1 MRCLIDV
8 EGVTNPAFV
17 LRQSR
22 IQGIRKKTYM
32 STGAKNPSA
41 PNNGDIIL
49 NSKLSS
55 PAANPPRA
63 ANGRRRTFRVA
74 LTSPSSVAGLLS
86 LGHGQTTNGGASHRD
101 TARPVADGRHAGGWR
116 RCLAPPSCAAS
127 PDSASRWPRCRAL
140 IDAQSIVVVP
150 CTLILGRPRR
160 HPGSPQASP
169 SRPLALGLD
178 PRRGLAF
185 GKSHRDLGAGD
196 TARQCHA
203 CGHRHRADGSR
214 RGALAPAAPLQFAAH
229 GTRSR
234 NRDRIGRAE
243 REHSSGGP
251 ASHSLFLELG

>member
-1 MRCLIDV
+1 MGELLTETLRGLSPMV
-8 EGVTNPAFV
+8 VMLAVAAVFGAAFLRGFTGFGFALAAVPA
-17 LRQSR
+17 
-22 IQGIRKKTYM
+22 
-32 STGAKNPSA
+32 
-41 PNNGDIIL
+41 
-49 NSKLSS
+49 
-55 PAANPPRA
+55 
-63 ANGRRRTFRVA
+63 
-74 LTSPSSVAGLLS
+74 LS
-86 LGHGQTTNGGASHRD
+86 LMLN
-101 TARPVADGRHAGGWR
+101 P
-116 RCLAPPSCAAS
+116 
-127 PDSASRWPRCRAL
+127 
-140 IDAQSIVVVP
+140 IVVVP
-150 CTLILGRPRR
+150 CTLILGAPRR

-178 PRRGLAF
+178 PRRGLAC

-196 TARQCHA
+196 SARQCHA